1 MSEDTVR
8 LSKADLDGQL
18 DEALKD
24 SFPASDPVAIGE
36 PSSTGPDRPL
46 NRRPATLDT
55 ELVNEL
61 ARNVGAAH
69 EVSLATSDEKADPQV
84 SQLRAT
90 AFAEHARQHP
100 ASSPAVRNRNSGNV
114 EQRALSNA
122 VSDLDSRD

>member
-24 SFPASDPVAIGE
+24 SFPASDPAAIGE

-46 NRRPATLDT
+46 NRRPAALDT
-55 ELVNEL
+55 ALVNEL
-61 ARNVGAAH
+61 ARNVEAAH
-69 EVSLATSDEKADPQV
+69 EVSLATSDEKANLHG
-84 SQLRAT
+84 SQRRAT
-90 AFAEHARQHP
+90 AVAEHTRQQP
-100 ASSPAVRNRNSGNV
+100 APSPVVRNRNSGNA